1 MLTPENFM
9 SIWVKV
15 MDEKEDKVCLIYL
28 ANDLVLKSDLRDV
41 LKVQIAAKFIEMIK
55 QQSTL
60 QKVKKSIF
68 KVVTSW
74 HDQNLFDNQFTS
86 RLLAE
91 IHQSFPNPKSRNII
105 KSDFDCFSKKHPQL
119 SKTIIDDNFQTF
131 LALAEMQKTSKKNQ
145 SKLEKLES

>member
-68 KVVTSW
+68 KVVISW
-74 HDQNLFDNQFTS
+74 HDRNLFDNHFTS
-86 RLLAE
+86 RLLDE
-91 IHQSFPNPKSRNII
+91 LHQSFPNPRSSNII

>member
-74 HDQNLFDNQFTS
+74 HDQNLFDNQFT
-86 RLLAE
+86 
-91 IHQSFPNPKSRNII
+91 
-105 KSDFDCFSKKHPQL
+105 
-119 SKTIIDDNFQTF
+119 
-131 LALAEMQKTSKKNQ
+131 
-145 SKLEKLES
+145 

>member
-74 HDQNLFDNQFTS
+74 DDRNLFDNQFTS

-91 IHQSFPNPKSRNII
+91 IHQSFPNPRSSNII
-105 KSDFDCFSKKHPQL
+105 QSDFDCFSKKHPQL